1 MEDMPF
7 TSWLTLLFIYLRLT
21 DQIDWPWL
29 VVVAPLIL
37 SVAVRALFYR
47 TEKSITTT
55 TKRP

>member
-7 TSWLTLLFIYLRLT
+7 TSWLTLLFIYLQLT

-29 VVVAPLIL
+29 AVLAPLIL

>member
-29 VVVAPLIL
+29 AVLAPLIL